1 MLTSRAG
8 MSPVMVGRAGPF
20 AHLAGIV
27 EAAEVMT
34 GDQPSVAFVS
44 GEAGIGKT
52 RLVRELLATLPAG
65 TTTLVAT
72 AQPGS
77 MGRPGDAVAGLI
89 AAGDGAVGDPGDQ
102 EAGAFQAVASALE
115 RGPTVLVIED
125 LHWIDAAS
133 ANAIDRITQQRWP
146 QLVVI
151 GTYRPAELSRGQPGG
166 ELVLRLERRHAVE
179 QVRLDRLDRTEV
191 AALVAAIRGDQ
202 PPSAVV
208 EAVYRRSG
216 GVPFVVE
223 ELLRCCGPRSGAGDL
238 LTVELPWSLEEAVQ
252 QQLAG
257 LHAAERTVVEALA
270 VYGRASAVRR
280 PRPRHGRRRRRACS
294 PRCAR

>member
-34 GDQPSVAFVS
+34 GDQPSVALVS

-52 RLVRELLATLPAG
+52 RLVRELVATLPAV

-77 MGRPGDAVAGLI
+77 MGRPGDAVAGLLAGGDGI
-89 AAGDGAVGDPGDQ
+89 AGDHGDP
-102 EAGAFQAVASALE
+102 EAGAFQTVASALE

-179 QVRLDRLDRTEV
+179 QIRLDRLDRTEV
-191 AALVAAIRGDQ
+191 GALVAAIRGDE

-223 ELLRCCGPRSGAGDL
+223 ELIRCCGRS
-238 LTVELPWSLEEAVQ
+238 
-252 QQLAG
+252 
-257 LHAAERTVVEALA
+257 
-270 VYGRASAVRR
+270 RAPATS
-280 PRPRHGRRRRRACS
+280 
-294 PRCAR
+294 

>member
-1 MLTSRAG
+1 M
-8 MSPVMVGRAGPF
+8 
-20 AHLAGIV
+20 
-27 EAAEVMT
+27 
-34 GDQPSVAFVS
+34 
-44 GEAGIGKT
+44 
-52 RLVRELLATLPAG
+52 
-65 TTTLVAT
+65 
-72 AQPGS
+72 
-77 MGRPGDAVAGLI
+77 
-89 AAGDGAVGDPGDQ
+89 
-102 EAGAFQAVASALE
+102 
-115 RGPTVLVIED
+115 IED

-223 ELLRCCGPRSGAGDL
+223 ELIRCCGPRSGAGDL

-270 VYGRASAVRR
+270 VYGRAAPFDALVHVTGVDDDVVLAALAFADHRRVSWSRSPTTRSGSPTPSSPTRSSTSCSGASGAGSTSAASRR
-280 PRPRHGRRRRRACS
+280 SGPGRWSTSPPSPITPSGPAATTRCRRSPARAGPSTSPRAHVPGAAARRRRARGGARTIRNCS
-294 PRCAR
+294 PSPPKPRGG

>member
-1 MLTSRAG
+1 
-8 MSPVMVGRAGPF
+8 
-20 AHLAGIV
+20 
-27 EAAEVMT
+27 
-34 GDQPSVAFVS
+34 
-44 GEAGIGKT
+44 
-52 RLVRELLATLPAG
+52 
-65 TTTLVAT
+65 
-72 AQPGS
+72 
-77 MGRPGDAVAGLI
+77 MGRPGDAVAGLL
-89 AAGDGAVGDPGDQ
+89 AAGDGRGRSGDPRG
-102 EAGAFQAVASALE
+102 GPFQAVASALE
-115 RGPTVLVIED
+115 RGPTVLVVED

-133 ANAIDRITQQRWP
+133 ANVIDRIAQQPWP

-179 QVRLDRLDRTEV
+179 QVRLERLIAPRSPRWSPRSAATE
-191 AALVAAIRGDQ
+191 

-223 ELLRCCGPRSGAGDL
+223 ELIRCCGPQSGAGDL

-257 LHAAERTVVEALA
+257 LHGRRAHGRRGARGVRPGGVVR
-270 VYGRASAVRR
+270 G
-280 PRPRHGRRRRRACS
+280 PRPRHRASTTSCS
-294 PRCAR
+294 PTCAR